1 MQTIKGQFQHA
12 ASTEHCAAVLHLTE
26 QGQVLLYAEHD
37 NALLLEATA
46 DSYKVAEVL
55 PGLPAELLFQT
66 GAVFSPADHNWRWPK
81 SGRQNLTLK
90 LETNKSL
97 IVLSVIA
104 VPILI
109 WWLTTVGLPK
119 AATALVPWIPV
130 SVEESIGQQSMQ
142 MFDRTL
148 LSDSELSP
156 QLQQSIRHQWQTAL
170 DQLQLSSGYQYQ
182 LHFRASKRLGANAF
196 ALPGGYLTITDELVK
211 RLEQQPD
218 AILAVLLHEVGHV
231 EHRHGMKLAAQATAS
246 TIVMSVL
253 FSDLEGVT
261 EAVLGTGTSL
271 VQSAFS
277 RDMERQAD
285 HFSTQ
290 SLLKLNKSPQAF
302 AEAMQA
308 LTKDQPKEELM
319 PWLEYLNS
327 HPNTKE
333 RIEKATQQAQ
343 P

>member
-1 MQTIKGQFQHA
+1 M
-12 ASTEHCAAVLHLTE
+12 
-26 QGQVLLYAEHD
+26 
-37 NALLLEATA
+37 
-46 DSYKVAEVL
+46 
-55 PGLPAELLFQT
+55 PGLPADLLFDT
-66 GAVFSPADHNWRWPK
+66 GAVFSPEDPGWRWPK

-130 SVEESIGQQSMQ
+130 SVEESIGQQSMEV
-142 MFDRTL
+142 FDRTL

-156 QLQQSIRHQWQTAL
+156 ELQQSIRSQWQIAL
-170 DQLQLSSGYQYQ
+170 DQLQLSRGYQYQ

-196 ALPGGYLTITDELVK
+196 ALPGGYLTITDELVN

-253 FSDLEGVT
+253 FSDLEGIT

-285 HFSTQ
+285 YFSTQ
-290 SLLKLNKSPQAF
+290 ALLKLNKSPRAF

-308 LTKDQPKEELM
+308 LTKGQPKEELL

-327 HPNTKE
+327 HPSTKE

>member
-1 MQTIKGQFQHA
+1 MLTVKGKLQHA
-12 ASTEHCAAVLHLTE
+12 ASTEHCAALLHLTE
-26 QGQVLLYAEHD
+26 QGQVLVYSELDNSLLIEAPAEH
-37 NALLLEATA
+37 
-46 DSYKVAEVL
+46 YQMAEVL
-55 PGLPAELLFQT
+55 PGLPAELLFNT
-66 GAVFSPADHNWRWPK
+66 GAVFSPDDSSWRWPK
-81 SGRQNLTLK
+81 GGRQNVTLK

-97 IVLSVIA
+97 ILLSVIA

-119 AATALVPWIPV
+119 AATALVPFVPV
-130 SVEESIGQQSMQ
+130 AVEESIGKQSMQ
-142 MFDRTL
+142 VFDRTL
-148 LSDSELSP
+148 LSESELSP
-156 QLQQSIRHQWQTAL
+156 ELQQSIRSQWQNAL
-170 DQLQLSSGYQYQ
+170 EKLQLSSGYQYQ
-182 LHFRASKRLGANAF
+182 LHFRASKTLGANAF

-211 RLEQQPD
+211 RLETQPD

-231 EHRHGMKLAAQATAS
+231 EHRHGMTLAAQATAS

-253 FSDLEGVT
+253 FSDLEGIT

-285 HFSTQ
+285 YFSTQ

-308 LTKDQPKEELM
+308 LTKGQPKEELL

>member
-1 MQTIKGQFQHA
+1 MQIVKGTFQYA
-12 ASTEHCAAVLHLTE
+12 ASTEHCAAQLHLTE

-37 NALLLEATA
+37 NTLLL
-46 DSYKVAEVL
+46 DSSKESYQVAEVL
-55 PGLPAELLFQT
+55 PGLPAELLFDS
-66 GAVFSPADHNWRWPK
+66 GAVFSPADPQWRWPK
-81 SGRQNLTLK
+81 SRRQNLTLQ
-90 LETNKSL
+90 LETSKSL

-104 VPILI
+104 VPILL

-119 AATALVPWIPV
+119 AATALVPWIPLA
-130 SVEESIGQQSMQ
+130 VEESIGQQSMQ

-148 LSDSELSP
+148 LSESELSP
-156 QLQQSIRHQWQTAL
+156 QLQQSIRQQWQSAL
-170 DQLQLSSGYQYQ
+170 EQLQLSSGYRYQ

-211 RLEQQPD
+211 RLETQPD

-285 HFSTQ
+285 YFSTQ

-327 HPNTKE
+327 HPNTKK

>member
-1 MQTIKGQFQHA
+1 MQIIKGQYQHA
-12 ASTEHCAAVLHLTE
+12 ASTEHCAALLHLTG
-26 QGQVLLYAEHD
+26 QGLVQLYAEHD

-46 DSYKVAEVL
+46 ESYKMAEVL
-55 PGLPAELLFQT
+55 PGLPAELLFES
-66 GAVFSPADHNWRWPK
+66 GAVFSPDDHNWRWPK

-97 IVLSVIA
+97 ILLSVIA

-142 MFDRTL
+142 VFDRTL

-156 QLQQSIRHQWQTAL
+156 ELQQSIRSQWQTAVK
-170 DQLQLSSGYQYQ
+170 QLQLSSGYQYQ

-253 FSDLEGVT
+253 FSDLEGIT

-285 HFSTQ
+285 YFSTQ

-308 LTKDQPKEELM
+308 LTKDQPKEELL